1 MSADLGCAYSP
12 AALLLRASRY
22 TACRV
27 FRIEAGG
34 SLHRC
39 ADCNGTEAEHVVV
52 ALRDQVCATCRHA
65 DRDYAS
71 EAEFGRAYVPAC
83 QCGNRQSWFD
93 GKLMP
98 LTEGCTKW
106 EAR

>member
-27 FRIEAGG
+27 FRIEANG

-39 ADCNGTEAEHVVV
+39 ADCGGTEAEHVVV
-52 ALRDQVCATCRHA
+52 ALRERTCGTCAHA
-65 DRDYAS
+65 NVEDAPDGHAFCANRAS
-71 EAEFGRAYVPAC
+71 LFAY
-83 QCGNRQSWFD
+83 R
-93 GKLMP
+93 LMP